1 MEFLG
6 NSSESE
12 DEVQE
17 QPHVAKTARVRELEP
32 GSSVAE
38 LPEQKL
44 SNMDVNKRMKLKL
57 LEKYSKIFKHTTA
70 SPSKSTFPKKSGNV
84 VEVES
89 PTMAPINN
97 HEEQQEAGCWAEA
110 FDKSSGKPYYY
121 HTTSGQTSWDRPDSL
136 STMPT
141 LSGLPTPNKRKLQDA
156 IVDNEAGESSL
167 VHTRKVERRLNDPK
181 YHVAFSKVDG
191 MRVINQSDVLN
202 NVECAEAHELK
213 DVEQPP
219 IRTQKWS
226 IERGEFVT
234 TGISSAMSRSK
245 NSIQSL
251 ASQAILHQR
260 VLDAHTGKLGKSLKQ
275 SRAKYGW

>member
-89 PTMAPINN
+89 LYI
-97 HEEQQEAGCWAEA
+97 
-110 FDKSSGKPYYY
+110 YYLKC
-121 HTTSGQTSWDRPDSL
+121 SNSL
-136 STMPT
+136 Q
-141 LSGLPTPNKRKLQDA
+141 NVVKLE
-156 IVDNEAGESSL
+156 IFL
-167 VHTRKVERRLNDPK
+167 
-181 YHVAFSKVDG
+181 
-191 MRVINQSDVLN
+191 
-202 NVECAEAHELK
+202 CA
-213 DVEQPP
+213 D
-219 IRTQKWS
+219 QK
-226 IERGEFVT
+226 
-234 TGISSAMSRSK
+234 
-245 NSIQSL
+245 
-251 ASQAILHQR
+251 
-260 VLDAHTGKLGKSLKQ
+260 
-275 SRAKYGW
+275 